1 MNVLIDLDGT
11 LLDFKQ
17 GEMNAVKETIFHFTG
32 LNLNDE
38 QINKFS
44 EINEY
49 YFNQYKNNKMNRDQF
64 HYMRFKDFYSYL
76 GIEKDILESDK
87 YYINSLKYQS
97 NVYDDVFEFLDYLN
111 GKYRLFIASNGM
123 TDVQIKRLE
132 IAKINKYFERI
143 YVSEKIEYNKP
154 DIEFFNYIFDDLN
167 DYERNNYVII
177 GDRLDSDILGGIN
190 VNIKTIYINRDNI
203 SSNDIKPNYVIRSL
217 KEIKNIL

>member
-177 GDRLDSDILGGIN
+177 GDRLDSDILGAIN

>member
-123 TDVQIKRLE
+123 IDVQIKRLE

-167 DYERNNYVII
+167 DYERNNYIII